1 MKYARRNRRG
11 REVRMGRRLTH
22 SHSRQ
27 PNARRTE
34 GNQTAAQSRQP
45 NTQRMTANRPAA
57 QIRQPNARRTEGNQT
72 AAQSRQ
78 PGAQRASAN
87 QNDALLRQPNA
98 RRTKGN
104 QTAAQSRQPGAQ
116 RASANQNDALLRQ
129 PNGRRTGRRIV
140 WRRFLP
146 ALLCLG
152 LFAFGAVRLIVYFAH
167 SHGVKQANAELQ
179 AIYEESHSA
188 ASKSTALASLAP
200 ESTAVPTLA
209 SELASESTPEPS
221 VQPIATL
228 KPEYQLVSEEIRPEM
243 RALFAKNRDLVAWLR
258 ISGVVSLPVV
268 YRDNTYYLTHDFDR
282 KSSSAGTLF
291 LDELHPLVPKTQ
303 HLVIHGHNMYDGT
316 MFGLLSHARKL
327 DFVRDHGF
335 ASLNTLYREE
345 RYVLFCVNSV
355 PENVNAGGY
364 IAYTDTPTFRTEHQ
378 FNAFIQALREH
389 SFYEIPIEVTPADA
403 LLTLSTC
410 LDDERLILTYRRVRE
425 GESEESL
432 QMQLN
437 QSA

>member
-27 PNARRTE
+27 LNARRTE

-45 NTQRMTANRPAA
+45 NMQRMTANRPAA
-57 QIRQPNARRTEGNQT
+57 QSRQPNARRM
-72 AAQSRQ
+72 
-78 PGAQRASAN
+78 
-87 QNDALLRQPNA
+87 
-98 RRTKGN
+98 
-104 QTAAQSRQPGAQ
+104 
-116 RASANQNDALLRQ
+116 
-129 PNGRRTGRRIV
+129 GRRIV

-152 LFAFGAVRLIVYFAH
+152 LIAFGAVRLTVYFAH
-167 SHGVKQANAELQ
+167 SHGVKQTNAELQ

-200 ESTAVPTLA
+200 DPTDASALAHESASEPTAVSTLA
-209 SELASESTPEPS
+209 PESTPEPS

-243 RALFAKNRDLVAWLR
+243 RELFAKNRDLVAWLR

-268 YRDNTYYLTHDFDR
+268 YRDNTYYLTHNFDR

-303 HLVIHGHNMYDGT
+303 HLVIHGHNMHDGT

-355 PENVNAGGY
+355 PKNVNAGGY
-364 IAYTDTPTFRTEHQ
+364 IAYTGTPTFRTEHQ

-389 SFYEIPIEVTPADA
+389 SFYEIPIAVTPADA

-432 QMQLN
+432 QMLLN

>member
-27 PNARRTE
+27 PNARRT
-34 GNQTAAQSRQP
+34 
-45 NTQRMTANRPAA
+45 
-57 QIRQPNARRTEGNQT
+57 
-72 AAQSRQ
+72 
-78 PGAQRASAN
+78 
-87 QNDALLRQPNA
+87 
-98 RRTKGN
+98 
-104 QTAAQSRQPGAQ
+104 
-116 RASANQNDALLRQ
+116 
-129 PNGRRTGRRIV
+129 GRRIV

-152 LFAFGAVRLIVYFAH
+152 LIAFGAVRLIVYFAH

-188 ASKSTALASLAP
+188 VSESTALASLAP
-200 ESTAVPTLA
+200 ESTAVPSLAFDPTDASALAHESTAVPSLA

-228 KPEYQLVSEEIRPEM
+228 KPEYQLVSEKIRPEM

-268 YRDNTYYLTHDFDR
+268 YRDNTYYLTRDFDR

-355 PENVNAGGY
+355 PEDVNAGGY
-364 IAYTDTPTFRTEHQ
+364 IAYTGTPTFRTEHQ

-432 QMQLN
+432 QMLLN

>member
-27 PNARRTE
+27 LNARRTK
-34 GNQTAAQSRQP
+34 GNQP
-45 NTQRMTANRPAA
+45 
-57 QIRQPNARRTEGNQT
+57 

-87 QNDALLRQPNA
+87 QTAALFRQPNA
-98 RRTKGN
+98 RRTKEN
-104 QTAAQSRQPGAQ
+104 QPAAQSRQPGAQ
-116 RASANQNDALLRQ
+116 RASANQTAALFRQ
-129 PNGRRTGRRIV
+129 PNARRMGRRIV

-152 LFAFGAVRLIVYFAH
+152 LIAFGAVRLTVYFAH

-188 ASKSTALASLAP
+188 ASKSTALTSLASDP
-200 ESTAVPTLA
+200 TDASALAHESASEPTAVST
-209 SELASESTPEPS
+209 LASESTPEPP

-243 RALFAKNRDLVAWLR
+243 RELFAKNRDLVAWLR

-303 HLVIHGHNMYDGT
+303 HLVIHGHNMHDGT

-364 IAYTDTPTFRTEHQ
+364 IAYTGTPTFRTEHQ

-389 SFYEIPIEVTPADA
+389 SFYEIPIAVTPADA

-425 GESEESL
+425 GETEESL
-432 QMQLN
+432 QMLLN

>member
-11 REVRMGRRLTH
+11 REVRMGRMLTH

-27 PNARRTE
+27 LNARRTKE
-34 GNQTAAQSRQP
+34 NQSTAQSRQPNMQRMTSNRPAAQSRQP
-45 NTQRMTANRPAA
+45 N
-57 QIRQPNARRTEGNQT
+57 ARRM
-72 AAQSRQ
+72 
-78 PGAQRASAN
+78 
-87 QNDALLRQPNA
+87 
-98 RRTKGN
+98 
-104 QTAAQSRQPGAQ
+104 
-116 RASANQNDALLRQ
+116 
-129 PNGRRTGRRIV
+129 GRRIV

-152 LFAFGAVRLIVYFAH
+152 LIAFGAVRLTVYFAH

-188 ASKSTALASLAP
+188 ASKSTALPSFAPDPTDASALAH
-200 ESTAVPTLA
+200 ESASEPTAVSRLA
-209 SELASESTPEPS
+209 LESTPEPS

-243 RALFAKNRDLVAWLR
+243 RELFAKNRDLVAWLR

-282 KSSSAGTLF
+282 KSSSASTLF

-364 IAYTDTPTFRTEHQ
+364 IAYTGTPTFRTEHQ

-389 SFYEIPIEVTPADA
+389 SFYEIPITVTPADA

-432 QMQLN
+432 QMLLN
-437 QSA
+437 QST

>member
-27 PNARRTE
+27 LNARRTK
-34 GNQTAAQSRQP
+34 GNQPAAQSRQP
-45 NTQRMTANRPAA
+45 NARRMTANRPAA
-57 QIRQPNARRTEGNQT
+57 QIRQPNARR
-72 AAQSRQ
+72 A
-78 PGAQRASAN
+78 
-87 QNDALLRQPNA
+87 
-98 RRTKGN
+98 
-104 QTAAQSRQPGAQ
+104 
-116 RASANQNDALLRQ
+116 
-129 PNGRRTGRRIV
+129 GRRIV

-152 LFAFGAVRLIVYFAH
+152 LIAFGAVRLIVYFAH

-188 ASKSTALASLAP
+188 ASESTALASLAP
-200 ESTAVPTLA
+200 ESTAAPSLA
-209 SELASESTPEPS
+209 SELASASTPEPS

-243 RALFAKNRDLVAWLR
+243 RELFAKNRDLVAWLR

-355 PENVNAGGY
+355 PEDVNAGGY
-364 IAYTDTPTFRTEHQ
+364 IAYTGTPTFRTEHQ

-432 QMQLN
+432 QMLLN

>member
-27 PNARRTE
+27 LNARHMGR
-34 GNQTAAQSRQP
+34 NQP
-45 NTQRMTANRPAA
+45 
-57 QIRQPNARRTEGNQT
+57 

-87 QNDALLRQPNA
+87 QNDALLRQPNTQRMTA
-98 RRTKGN
+98 NRP
-104 QTAAQSRQPGAQ
+104 AAQ
-116 RASANQNDALLRQ
+116 LRQ
-129 PNGRRTGRRIV
+129 PNARRAGRRIV

-152 LFAFGAVRLIVYFAH
+152 LIAFGAVRLIVYFAH

-188 ASKSTALASLAP
+188 ASESTALASLAP
-200 ESTAVPTLA
+200 ESTAAPSLA

-364 IAYTDTPTFRTEHQ
+364 IAYTGTPTFRTEHQ

-432 QMQLN
+432 QMLLN

>member
-27 PNARRTE
+27 LNARRTE
-34 GNQTAAQSRQP
+34 GNQPAAQSRQPGAQRASTNQNDALLRQPNARRTKGNQPAAQSRQP

-57 QIRQPNARRTEGNQT
+57 QLRQPNAHLTKGNQT

-98 RRTKGN
+98 RRM
-104 QTAAQSRQPGAQ
+104 
-116 RASANQNDALLRQ
+116 
-129 PNGRRTGRRIV
+129 GRRIV

-152 LFAFGAVRLIVYFAH
+152 LIAFGAVRLIVYFAH

-364 IAYTDTPTFRTEHQ
+364 IAYTGTPTFRTEHQ

-389 SFYEIPIEVTPADA
+389 SFYEIPITVTPADA

-432 QMQLN
+432 QMLLN

>member
-27 PNARRTE
+27 LNA
-34 GNQTAAQSRQP
+34 
-45 NTQRMTANRPAA
+45 
-57 QIRQPNARRTEGNQT
+57 
-72 AAQSRQ
+72 
-78 PGAQRASAN
+78 
-87 QNDALLRQPNA
+87 
-98 RRTKGN
+98 
-104 QTAAQSRQPGAQ
+104 
-116 RASANQNDALLRQ
+116 
-129 PNGRRTGRRIV
+129 RRTGRRIV

-152 LFAFGAVRLIVYFAH
+152 LIAFGAVRLIVYFAH

-179 AIYEESHSA
+179 AIYEGSHSA
-188 ASKSTALASLAP
+188 ASKSTALASLAPESAP

-355 PENVNAGGY
+355 PEDVNAGGY
-364 IAYTDTPTFRTEHQ
+364 IAYTGTPTFRTEHQ

-432 QMQLN
+432 QMLLN

>member
-27 PNARRTE
+27 LNARRTKE
-34 GNQTAAQSRQP
+34 NQPAAQSRQP
-45 NTQRMTANRPAA
+45 NMQRMTANRPAA
-57 QIRQPNARRTEGNQT
+57 QLRQPNARRTEGNQP
-72 AAQSRQ
+72 AAQSRH
-78 PGAQRASAN
+78 PGAQRTSAN
-87 QNDALLRQPNA
+87 QTAALFRQPNA
-98 RRTKGN
+98 
-104 QTAAQSRQPGAQ
+104 
-116 RASANQNDALLRQ
+116 
-129 PNGRRTGRRIV
+129 RRTGRRIV

-146 ALLCLG
+146 ALLYLG
-152 LFAFGAVRLIVYFAH
+152 LIAFGAVRLIVYFAH

-179 AIYEESHSA
+179 AIYEKSHSA
-188 ASKSTALASLAP
+188 ASKSTALASLASDP
-200 ESTAVPTLA
+200 TDASALAHESA
-209 SELASESTPEPS
+209 SEPAAVSTLASESTPEPS
-221 VQPIATL
+221 VQPTATL

-243 RALFAKNRDLVAWLR
+243 RELFAKNRDLVAWLR

-303 HLVIHGHNMYDGT
+303 HLVIHGHNMHDGT

-364 IAYTDTPTFRTEHQ
+364 IAYTGTPTFRTEHQ
-378 FNAFIQALREH
+378 FNAFIQALCEH
-389 SFYEIPIEVTPADA
+389 SFYEIPITVTPADA

-432 QMQLN
+432 QMLLN

>member
-1 MKYARRNRRG
+1 MKYARRNRRR

-27 PNARRTE
+27 PNARR
-34 GNQTAAQSRQP
+34 
-45 NTQRMTANRPAA
+45 M
-57 QIRQPNARRTEGNQT
+57 
-72 AAQSRQ
+72 
-78 PGAQRASAN
+78 
-87 QNDALLRQPNA
+87 
-98 RRTKGN
+98 
-104 QTAAQSRQPGAQ
+104 
-116 RASANQNDALLRQ
+116 
-129 PNGRRTGRRIV
+129 GRRIV

-152 LFAFGAVRLIVYFAH
+152 LVAFGAVRLIVYFAH

-188 ASKSTALASLAP
+188 ASKSTASASLAP
-200 ESTAVPTLA
+200 ESTAVPSLA
-209 SELASESTPEPS
+209 FDPTDASALAHESTSEPTAVSTLASESTPEPS

-303 HLVIHGHNMYDGT
+303 HLVIHGHDMYDGT

-364 IAYTDTPTFRTEHQ
+364 IAYTGTPTFRTEHQ

-389 SFYEIPIEVTPADA
+389 SFYEIPITVTPADA

-432 QMQLN
+432 QMLLN

>member
-11 REVRMGRRLTH
+11 REVRMRRRLTH

-45 NTQRMTANRPAA
+45 GVQRASANQNDAPLRQPNTQRMTANRPAA
-57 QIRQPNARRTEGNQT
+57 QIRQPNAH
-72 AAQSRQ
+72 
-78 PGAQRASAN
+78 
-87 QNDALLRQPNA
+87 L
-98 RRTKGN
+98 TKGN

-152 LFAFGAVRLIVYFAH
+152 LIAFGAARLIVYFAH
-167 SHGVKQANAELQ
+167 SHGVKQATAELQ

-188 ASKSTALASLAP
+188 AS
-200 ESTAVPTLA
+200 ESTAVSSLA
-209 SELASESTPEPS
+209 SDPTDASALAHESTSKPAAASTLASESTPEPS

-364 IAYTDTPTFRTEHQ
+364 IAYTGTPTFRTEHQ

-432 QMQLN
+432 QMLLN

>member
-1 MKYARRNRRG
+1 MPSFAPDP
-11 REVRMGRRLTH
+11 TD
-22 SHSRQ
+22 
-27 PNARRTE
+27 
-34 GNQTAAQSRQP
+34 
-45 NTQRMTANRPAA
+45 
-57 QIRQPNARRTEGNQT
+57 
-72 AAQSRQ
+72 
-78 PGAQRASAN
+78 ASAL
-87 QNDALLRQPNA
+87 AHE
-98 RRTKGN
+98 
-104 QTAAQSRQPGAQ
+104 S
-116 RASANQNDALLRQ
+116 ASE
-129 PNGRRTGRRIV
+129 P
-140 WRRFLP
+140 
-146 ALLCLG
+146 
-152 LFAFGAVRLIVYFAH
+152 
-167 SHGVKQANAELQ
+167 
-179 AIYEESHSA
+179 
-188 ASKSTALASLAP
+188 
-200 ESTAVPTLA
+200 TAV
-209 SELASESTPEPS
+209 SRLASESTPEPS

-243 RALFAKNRDLVAWLR
+243 RELFAKNRDLVAWLR
-258 ISGVVSLPVV
+258 ISGMVSLPVV

-364 IAYTDTPTFRTEHQ
+364 IAYTGTPAFRTEHQ

-389 SFYEIPIEVTPADA
+389 SFYEIPITVTPADA

-432 QMQLN
+432 QMLLN
-437 QSA
+437 QST

>member
-1 MKYARRNRRG
+1 M
-11 REVRMGRRLTH
+11 
-22 SHSRQ
+22 
-27 PNARRTE
+27 
-34 GNQTAAQSRQP
+34 
-45 NTQRMTANRPAA
+45 QRMTANRPAA
-57 QIRQPNARRTEGNQT
+57 Q
-72 AAQSRQ
+72 
-78 PGAQRASAN
+78 
-87 QNDALLRQPNA
+87 LRQPNA
-98 RRTKGN
+98 
-104 QTAAQSRQPGAQ
+104 
-116 RASANQNDALLRQ
+116 
-129 PNGRRTGRRIV
+129 RRTGRRIV
-140 WRRFLP
+140 WRRFFP

-152 LFAFGAVRLIVYFAH
+152 LIAFGAVRLIVYFAH

-179 AIYEESHSA
+179 AIYEESHFA
-188 ASKSTALASLAP
+188 ASKSTALASLAS
-200 ESTAVPTLA
+200 ESTAVPSLA
-209 SELASESTPEPS
+209 SDPTDASALAHESASEPAAVSTLASESTPEPS

-243 RALFAKNRDLVAWLR
+243 RELFAKNRDLVAWLR

-303 HLVIHGHNMYDGT
+303 HLVIHGHNMHDGT

-364 IAYTDTPTFRTEHQ
+364 IAYTGTPTFRTEHQ

-389 SFYEIPIEVTPADA
+389 SFYEIPITVTPADA

-432 QMQLN
+432 QMLLN